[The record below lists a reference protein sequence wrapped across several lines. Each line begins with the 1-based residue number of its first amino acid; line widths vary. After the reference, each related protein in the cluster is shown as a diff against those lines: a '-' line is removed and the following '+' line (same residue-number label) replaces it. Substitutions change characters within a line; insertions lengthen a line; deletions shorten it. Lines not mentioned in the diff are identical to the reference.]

1 MESRTTPGSS
11 EYTDFDGMEPG
22 VCNENL
28 RNNGYRISPKGG
40 NGSKIHRMAKD
51 DSPAAQSSASWA
63 VQGGLGVHL
72 CLRGLQSG
80 AHPEPVSST
89 GVVQGR
95 RVPVGRTKCL
105 QASEQRNKQ
114 PSFPS
119 LDDVRRG
126 FKRNHWLFQQPA
138 SLANSYCSCLV

>member
-51 DSPAAQSSASWA
+51 DSRYVKSGIVGYLRCIGYSPWFTAAYNL
-63 VQGGLGVHL
+63 VRL
-72 CLRGLQSG
+72 
-80 AHPEPVSST
+80 
-89 GVVQGR
+89 R
-95 RVPVGRTKCL
+95 RVSV
-105 QASEQRNKQ
+105 
-114 PSFPS
+114 
-119 LDDVRRG
+119 
-126 FKRNHWLFQQPA
+126 QPA
-138 SLANSYCSCLV
+138 